1 MTTADLA
8 AEVLRAAADCPP
20 AAALAASVNVAT
32 PVAVVVSSDSTES
45 GCLGWLKQLFPN
57 GVTVIPADTD
67 FTADAL
73 TADAS
78 VLLFPCWG
86 VPDPALINR
95 WQGVLSARPE
105 GTAHVVLDA
114 AEQMQTADDR
124 RMAGNLVRKWL
135 MPTDGEPTYFRWSA
149 DARTADD
156 RDKLQTALARP
167 LFGLEKQR
175 LNVTRLSLAVNLLEA
190 AAPVVADP
198 SPTFA
203 SGVQDD
209 TTRRRGRA
217 LGLLRELRD
226 GVTTAVRL
234 AFDDLEH
241 RFEGRLSEL
250 APLAD
255 RPQLTTAFRTLVAE
269 WQNGEAAGAIARRL
283 QSGLTA
289 VRDDLPE
296 KSRDRFTLLS
306 PTGELA
312 NEVFGRLT
320 SDRPSASKTGTF
332 SPSWRTA
339 GAAVVTPLVAVA
351 LGVPVV
357 GVIGGTVVAT
367 AGVLFFDRLMHR
379 RGEVAGNR
387 DHLRSH
393 VLRAISAERDHAETT
408 VHDLFARA
416 LTECKTAFDAESPP
430 PAPPKAGDT
439 PPPPTQFAAW
449 RKVLAELS

>member
-1 MTTADLA
+1 MTTAELA
-8 AEVLRAAADCPP
+8 AQVLRAAADCPP
-20 AAALAASVNVAT
+20 AAALAASVNAAT
-32 PVAVVVSSDSTES
+32 PVAVVVSADSTES
-45 GCLGWLKQLFPN
+45 GCQGWLKQHFPN
-57 GVTVIPADTD
+57 GVTVINADTD
-67 FTADAL
+67 FTAAAL
-73 TADAS
+73 AADAA

-95 WQGVLSARPE
+95 WQAVRSARPE

-149 DARTADD
+149 DPETADD
-156 RDKLQTALARP
+156 REPLQSALARP
-167 LFGLEKQR
+167 LFGLEMQR
-175 LNVTRLSLAVNLLEA
+175 LNVARLTLAVNLLEA
-190 AAPVVADP
+190 AAQVVAEP
-198 SPTFA
+198 PPTFA
-203 SGVQDD
+203 SGAQDD

-226 GVTTAVRL
+226 GVTTAVRQ

-255 RPQLTTAFRTLVAE
+255 GPQLTTAFRTLVAE

-283 QSGLTA
+283 QSGLAA

-296 KSRDRFTLLS
+296 KSRDHFTLLS

-312 NEVFGRLT
+312 DEVFGRLT
-320 SDRPSASKTGTF
+320 SDRPPTSKAGTF
-332 SPSWRTA
+332 PPYLRTA

-367 AGVLFFDRLMHR
+367 AGVLFFDRLTHR
-379 RGEVAGNR
+379 RGELVGNR
-387 DHLRSH
+387 DRLRAH

-416 LTECKTAFDAESPP
+416 LTECKAAFDAETPP
-430 PAPPKAGDT
+430 PVPKAGDT
-439 PPPPTQFAAW
+439 PTPFAGW